1 MRGDLPLPA
10 GGCRTAL
17 AEMLRAACEFVQ
29 NTAVFPVSRT
39 IDGAGADAGQR
50 RKLAAVSGPYLI
62 DDASRMPGVQEAAI
76 RRMSGAVGEAVGAE
90 PVLDNIYWLSQ
101 GPCDFGQQLQLNDR
115 FVSSAAV
122 ATAMTDERDNN
133 VVFPAGDDLVRMCRG
148 RHVHF
153 LWLLSLGKAIF
164 QRSRFTDSTARATII
179 PERSLLLAR

>member
-17 AEMLRAACEFVQ
+17 AEMLRAAGEFVQ